1 MNPEL
6 GQQIFKTNTEH
17 FISDQQKKSLL
28 GPRWY
33 FPYLE
38 IPVLYF
44 ILMETQ
50 FISQQSSEM
59 SIISSISSKLKFEK

>member
-6 GQQIFKTNTEH
+6 GQQIFKTYTEH
-17 FISDQQKKSLL
+17 FISDQQKKSML
-28 GPRWY
+28 GPQWY

-38 IPVLYF
+38 IHVLYF

-59 SIISSISSKLKFEK
+59 SNISSIPSKLKFEK